1 MTLLEPDV
9 ALTDFGL
16 ALECAGFSAWLYR
29 SSHAD
34 ALLRPTF
41 IAFFAALGLAALLGA
56 VTHGFLSDPQSPV
69 YRLIWSATLLAIGVA
84 ALAGWSL
91 GARLLLSEIAAKRMM
106 AAAGAV
112 FAGYVAVVLLVSQS
126 FTVAVIHYLPAAAFL
141 LAAFTLSYLQRR
153 DRFLLA
159 GSAGVALSF
168 VAAAVQQTE
177 TSLHP
182 LYFNHNALYHLIQA
196 FALLLIFLAARVLLR
211 NAPTEERR

>member
-16 ALECAGFSAWLYR
+16 AVECAGFAAWLYR
-29 SSHAD
+29 RDPAD
-34 ALLRPTF
+34 AFLRPWF

-56 VTHGFLSDPQSPV
+56 VTHGFLADPQSQM
-69 YRLIWSATLLAIGVA
+69 YRVIWSATLLAIGVA
-84 ALAGWSL
+84 ALAGWAL
-91 GARLLLSEIAAKRMM
+91 GARLLLSEIAARHVM
-106 AAAGAV
+106 ATAGAV

-141 LAAFTLSYLQRR
+141 LAAFILSYVQRR

-159 GSAGVALSF
+159 GIAGVALSF
-168 VAAAVQQTE
+168 VAAAVQQTA
-177 TSLHP
+177 TGLHP

-196 FALLLIFLAARVLLR
+196 FALLLIFLAARGLLR
-211 NAPTEERR
+211 NRPTEERR